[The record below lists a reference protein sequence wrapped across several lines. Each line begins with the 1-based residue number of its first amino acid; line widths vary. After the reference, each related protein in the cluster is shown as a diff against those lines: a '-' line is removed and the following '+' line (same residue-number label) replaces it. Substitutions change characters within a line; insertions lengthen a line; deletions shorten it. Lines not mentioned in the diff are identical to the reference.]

1 MKEKHQQ
8 QDISS
13 VIEDVEGM
21 QNYDGDDVAYR
32 LRLLVKNN
40 YFLPPAHMKPS
51 PEDFAAPTNAKKS
64 PTPTFLDIFRV
75 GKSKSRPA
83 LVTSTFGSGP
93 MLRTTSDTIVSPFIL
108 RNQQRAPHSPHNVA
122 FPSNGGLDRGRVA
135 VVKER
140 VTDIAVAAKQAEQEM
155 KTRNAR
161 RDFEKG
167 RRRLQTPVKRQV
179 QDVDDVIDPTDAV
192 DIPLPAANY
201 PFAVQASALHGL
213 GVQESVGAA
222 ILADRLPPNSS
233 GMSSIGE
240 TDDHWRKVLLQQA
253 VHHSLDNTPDESM
266 FSYVPGTSNPVL
278 ATPRVNGELS
288 RSTTPG
294 TRAKRLQQHIV
305 EPQISFEVEGPS
317 LEAQVEKKDSVCKSE
332 KSQTSASR
340 STYKS
345 FLAPDSNDSRRSSFL
360 PARAITPLE
369 TLTPL
374 TPAPRNRVP
383 FNATYSHSHSDL
395 QHQGSDTPSLS
406 SPKSKLRRSMSTPL
420 FTEFEL
426 MRQQSVMTPPPP
438 PVSGTRRSSQM
449 TQLTVRSHS
458 YETNAESLSR
468 ASAFSSQSTFDDSD
482 GRLVRGLPRLSALGN
497 RSSFLS
503 FSQESMSPTTSA
515 FQEALNHAGEQSS
528 ISSLRYSSV
537 DESAE
542 PDTRTR
548 SSLASPPPRPSTSSG
563 RDALQPPPR
572 SSSFNY
578 SLSSL
583 NQSTAS
589 SEPRIEI
596 SAASP
601 TKGEWC
607 ISPYASSSRHDV
619 RPIPSSLD
627 LFTTSTEVAIHS
639 PAPSSPTSFFDTL
652 QTQPNAMDDLDSSD
666 DGSEG
671 DAPTHSF
678 TQSPPTPSILSVH
691 SSPPTFLVD
700 ARTRANSTVSLS
712 PIKPSTMMR
721 LGNFSAPYIGR
732 GHSERSRMLPIGI
745 VDSRKA
751 LGFTPTRSQFFSER
765 KGDLGHGEELSTTLF
780 VQAQAQAQNKNVG
793 SLMES
798 PVISKGVSSSSSVFV
813 GVSHIERCRPAT
825 ASRTTPVSPTSPL
838 RHQFTA
844 QRPEALRKL
853 DGMLVQHIEEEK
865 DRIKKIAGAIKSSS
879 QVNLLSASL
888 PKNDES
894 VS

>member
-1 MKEKHQQ
+1 MKEAHQQ
-8 QDISS
+8 QDIST
-13 VIEDVEGM
+13 VVEDVERM

-51 PEDFAAPTNAKKS
+51 PEDFAASTNAKKS

-93 MLRTTSDTIVSPFIL
+93 MLRTTSDTIASPCIL
-108 RNQQRAPHSPHNVA
+108 RNQQRVPHSPHNWA
-122 FPSNGGLDRGRVA
+122 FPSNGSLDRGRVA
-135 VVKER
+135 VVRER

-167 RRRLQTPVKRQV
+167 RRRLQTLVKRQV
-179 QDVDDVIDPTDAV
+179 QDDDVIDPTDAV
-192 DIPLPAANY
+192 DIPLPASNY

-222 ILADRLPPNSS
+222 ILADRLPPNNP
-233 GMSSIGE
+233 GMSLIGE

-294 TRAKRLQQHIV
+294 TRAKCLQQHIV
-305 EPQISFEVEGPS
+305 EPQISFEVEEFS
-317 LEAQVEKKDSVCKSE
+317 MEAQAEKKDSLRKSE
-332 KSQTSASR
+332 QSQTSTSR

-374 TPAPRNRVP
+374 TPAPRNREP
-383 FNATYSHSHSDL
+383 FSATYSHSHSDL
-395 QHQGSDTPSLS
+395 QHQSSDTPSLS

-426 MRQQSVMTPPPP
+426 MRQQFVMTPPPP
-438 PVSGTRRSSQM
+438 PVSGTRRFSQM
-449 TQLTVRSHS
+449 TQLTVQTHS
-458 YETNAESLSR
+458 YETTAELRSA

-482 GRLVRGLPRLSALGN
+482 SRLVRGSPRLSALGN

-503 FSQESMSPTTSA
+503 FSQGSMSPTTSA

-537 DESAE
+537 DESTE

-548 SSLASPPPRPSTSSG
+548 SSLASPLSRSSTSSG
-563 RDALQPPPR
+563 HDALQPPPR

-578 SLSSL
+578 SISSL
-583 NQSTAS
+583 NRSAAS

-601 TKGEWC
+601 TKGEWR

-627 LFTTSTEVAIHS
+627 LLTTPTEVAIHS

-666 DGSEG
+666 DSEG
-671 DAPTHSF
+671 DAPPNNVA
-678 TQSPPTPSILSVH
+678 QSPPPPSILSVH

-700 ARTRANSTVSLS
+700 ARTRTNSTVSIS

-732 GHSERSRMLPIGI
+732 GHSERPRMLPIGI

-765 KGDLGHGEELSTTLF
+765 KGDLGYGGELSTTLF
-780 VQAQAQAQNKNVG
+780 AQAQAQAQNKNVDP
-793 SLMES
+793 LIES
-798 PVISKGVSSSSSVFV
+798 PVISRGVSSSSNVLV
-813 GVSHIERCRPAT
+813 GLSNIERHRPAT
-825 ASRTTPVSPTSPL
+825 ASRTTPVSPASPL
-838 RHQFTA
+838 RQEFTA

-879 QVNLLSASL
+879 QVNLLSVSL
-888 PKNDES
+888 SKNDES
-894 VS
+894 LS

>member
-1 MKEKHQQ
+1 MKEAHQQ
-8 QDISS
+8 QDIST
-13 VIEDVEGM
+13 VVEDVEGM

-51 PEDFAAPTNAKKS
+51 PEDFAASTNAKKS

-83 LVTSTFGSGP
+83 LVTSTFGP
-93 MLRTTSDTIVSPFIL
+93 ILRTTSDTIASPCIL
-108 RNQQRAPHSPHNVA
+108 RNHQRVPHSPHNAA
-122 FPSNGGLDRGRVA
+122 FPSNGTLDRGRVA

-140 VTDIAVAAKQAEQEM
+140 VTDIAVAAKQAEQET

-167 RRRLQTPVKRQV
+167 RQRLQTLVKRQV
-179 QDVDDVIDPTDAV
+179 QYVDDVIDPTDAV
-192 DIPLPAANY
+192 DIPLPASNY

-222 ILADRLPPNSS
+222 ILADRLPPNSP

-305 EPQISFEVEGPS
+305 EPQISFEVEES
-317 LEAQVEKKDSVCKSE
+317 SMEAQAEKKGSVRKSVQ
-332 KSQTSASR
+332 SQTSTSR

-374 TPAPRNRVP
+374 TPAPRNREP
-383 FNATYSHSHSDL
+383 FSATYSHSHSDL
-395 QHQGSDTPSLS
+395 QHQSSDTPLS

-426 MRQQSVMTPPPP
+426 MRQQFVMTPPPP
-438 PVSGTRRSSQM
+438 PVSGTRRFSQM
-449 TQLTVRSHS
+449 TQLTVQTHS
-458 YETNAESLSR
+458 YETTAELPSA

-482 GRLVRGLPRLSALGN
+482 GRVVRGSPRLSALGN

-503 FSQESMSPTTSA
+503 FSQGSMSPTTSA
-515 FQEALNHAGEQSS
+515 FQEVLNHAGEQSS

-537 DESAE
+537 DESTE
-542 PDTRTR
+542 PDTHTR
-548 SSLASPPPRPSTSSG
+548 SSLASPYPRPSTSSG
-563 RDALQPPPR
+563 HDALQPPPR

-578 SLSSL
+578 SISSL
-583 NQSTAS
+583 NRSAAS

-601 TKGEWC
+601 TKGEWRT
-607 ISPYASSSRHDV
+607 SPYASSSRHDV
-619 RPIPSSLD
+619 RPIPSSLE
-627 LFTTSTEVAIHS
+627 LLTTSTEVAIHS

-666 DGSEG
+666 DSEG
-671 DAPTHSF
+671 DASPNNVA
-678 TQSPPTPSILSVH
+678 QSPPPPSILSVH

-700 ARTRANSTVSLS
+700 ARTRTNSTVSIS

-732 GHSERSRMLPIGI
+732 GHFERPRMLPIGL

-765 KGDLGHGEELSTTLF
+765 KGDLGYGGELSTTLF
-780 VQAQAQAQNKNVG
+780 AQAQSQAQNKNVDP
-793 SLMES
+793 LMES
-798 PVISKGVSSSSSVFV
+798 PVISRGPSSSSNILMSLSNI
-813 GVSHIERCRPAT
+813 GRRRPA
-825 ASRTTPVSPTSPL
+825 AVSRTTPVSPTSPL
-838 RHQFTA
+838 RQEFTA
-844 QRPEALRKL
+844 QRPEALRRL

-879 QVNLLSASL
+879 QVNLSSVNP
-888 PKNDES
+888 PKGDES
-894 VS
+894 IS